1 MPTIP
6 ANVTL
11 NTNVADMLNAIRAHA
26 SLTYQERVPV
36 ATQDT
41 IKETGEAI
49 MAFQSTAN
57 DFLDALINRIAM
69 VLITSKSY
77 QNPLREFKRGILGY
91 GESIEELFVS
101 LIKAQEFDPAVA
113 EKEVYKRNIP
123 DVPAAFHKLN
133 LRNFY
138 KVTISEEQLSTA
150 FLSAD
155 GVLDLIG
162 RIVDTLYTSAE
173 LDEFITMKQLI
184 ANDAN
189 AGKFYPIGV
198 GEITAENAKTIVT
211 KIKQVSNQLEF
222 MSGRYNYVGVP
233 THSKKDEQVLLID
246 AQLDALIDVEV
257 LASAFNMSKAEFMG
271 RRVLIDEFTGL
282 SGVYAALIDKTY
294 FMVFDK
300 LVKTTEQYNS
310 QGLYWNYF
318 YHVWKI
324 MSTSPFANAVL
335 FTKDTP
341 SVTLNAITGDA
352 TAKVGD
358 TKTYSCS
365 ATSTAYAD
373 KSVTWSAEM
382 ADDHTVVPIGAD
394 GKITFTKAGTCI
406 ITATSVFDPSK
417 VKAKT
422 VTVS

>member
-1 MPTIP
+1 MPTFP
-6 ANVTL
+6 AHVTL
-11 NTNVADMLNAIRAHA
+11 KSNVAALLNTIRAHA

-36 ATQDT
+36 ATQDN

-49 MAFQSTAN
+49 MAFQYTAN

-69 VLITSKSY
+69 VLNTSKSY

-198 GEITAENAKTIVT
+198 GEITADNAKSIVT

-222 MSGRYNYVGVP
+222 MSGRYNSVGVP

-341 SVTLNAITGDA
+341 SVTLNSITGDA

-358 TKTYSCS
+358 TKTYACT

-373 KSVTWSAEM
+373 KSVTWSAEI
-382 ADDHTVVPIGAD
+382 ADDQTVVPIGAD
-394 GKITFTKAGTCI
+394 GKITFTKAGTCV

-417 VKAKT
+417 AKSKA

>member
-11 NTNVADMLNAIRAHA
+11 NTNVAAMLNAIRAHA

-173 LDEFITMKQLI
+173 LDEFLTMKQLI

-198 GEITAENAKTIVT
+198 GEITADNAKTIVT

-341 SVTLNAITGDA
+341 SVTLAPIVGDA
-352 TAKVGD
+352 TAKAGD
-358 TKTYSCS
+358 TKSYACIVS
-365 ATSTAYAD
+365 STAYAD
-373 KSVTWSAEM
+373 KSITWNAINETTQE
-382 ADDHTVVPIGAD
+382 AVPIAN
-394 GKITFTKAGTCI
+394 GKITFPEATAVI
-406 ITATSVFDPSK
+406 ITATSVFDPTK
-417 VKAKT
+417 KQTKR

>member
-11 NTNVADMLNAIRAHA
+11 NSNVAALLNTIRAHA

-36 ATQDT
+36 ATQDN

-123 DVPAAFHKLN
+123 DVPAAFHKVN

-173 LDEFITMKQLI
+173 LDEFLTMKQLI

-198 GEITAENAKTIVT
+198 GEITADNAKSIVT

-341 SVTLNAITGDA
+341 TVTLYGVTGDA
-352 TAKVGD
+352 TANVGD
-358 TKTYSCS
+358 TKTYTCVVS
-365 ATSTAYAD
+365 STAYAD
-373 KSVTWSAEM
+373 KSVTWSATM
-382 ADDHTVVPIGAD
+382 DDQTTVPIAD
-394 GKITFTKAGTCI
+394 GKITFTQAGTCVI
-406 ITATSVFDPSK
+406 KATSVFDPKISK
-417 VKAKT
+417 T
-422 VTVS
+422 TSVTVS

>member
-11 NTNVADMLNAIRAHA
+11 NTNVAAMLNAIRAHA

-198 GEITAENAKTIVT
+198 GEITADNAKAIVT

-341 SVTLNAITGDA
+341 SVTLNAITGDG

-358 TKTYSCS
+358 TKTYACT

-373 KSVTWSAEM
+373 KSVTWSAQM
-382 ADDHTVVPIGAD
+382 DDQTVVPIGAD

-406 ITATSVFDPSK
+406 ITAKSVFDPSK
-417 VKAKT
+417 TRTKP

>member
-11 NTNVADMLNAIRAHA
+11 NTNVAAMLNAIRAHA

-173 LDEFITMKQLI
+173 LDEFLTMKQLI

-198 GEITAENAKTIVT
+198 GEITADNAKTIVT

-341 SVTLNAITGDA
+341 SVTLATIVGDA
-352 TAKVGD
+352 TASVGA
-358 TKTYSCS
+358 TKTYTCNVS
-365 ATSTAYAD
+365 STAYAD
-373 KSVTWSAEM
+373 KSLTWSAVNETTQE
-382 ADDHTVVPIGAD
+382 AVPIVD
-394 GKITFTKAGTCI
+394 GKITFPEATAVI
-406 ITATSVFDPSK
+406 ITATSVFDPTK
-417 VKAKT
+417 KEVKR

>member
-11 NTNVADMLNAIRAHA
+11 NTNVAAMLNAIRAHA

-162 RIVDTLYTSAE
+162 RIVDTLYTSSE
-173 LDEFITMKQLI
+173 LDEFLTMKQLI
-184 ANDAN
+184 ANDAK

-198 GEITAENAKTIVT
+198 GEITADNAKTIVT

-341 SVTLNAITGDA
+341 SVTLNAITGEG

-358 TKTYSCS
+358 TKTYACT

-373 KSVTWSAEM
+373 KSVTWSAQM
-382 ADDHTVVPIGAD
+382 DDQTVVPIGAD
-394 GKITFTKAGTCI
+394 GKITFTQAGTCI
-406 ITATSVFDPSK
+406 IIATSVFDPSK
-417 VKAKT
+417 KKT
-422 VTVS
+422 KPVTVS

>member
-11 NTNVADMLNAIRAHA
+11 NTNVAAMLNAIRAHA

-138 KVTISEEQLSTA
+138 KVTISEDQLSTA

-173 LDEFITMKQLI
+173 LDEFLTMKQLI

-198 GEITAENAKTIVT
+198 GEITADNAKAIVT

-341 SVTLNAITGDA
+341 SVTLNAITGDG
-352 TAKVGD
+352 TANVGD
-358 TKTYSCS
+358 TKTYGCT

-373 KSVTWSAEM
+373 KSVTWSAQME
-382 ADDHTVVPIGAD
+382 DQTVVPIGAD
-394 GKITFTKAGTCI
+394 GKITFTQAGTCI
-406 ITATSVFDPSK
+406 IKATSVFDPSK
-417 VKAKT
+417 TRTKP